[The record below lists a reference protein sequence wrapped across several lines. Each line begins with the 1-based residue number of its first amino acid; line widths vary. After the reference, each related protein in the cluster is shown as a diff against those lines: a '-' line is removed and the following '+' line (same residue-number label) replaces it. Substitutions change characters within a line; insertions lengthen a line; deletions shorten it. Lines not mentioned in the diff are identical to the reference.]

1 MANKNTQSESNGA
14 TETPAP
20 TPTPNPAMGLFG
32 DMSLLR
38 DIIMGPKVIEDN
50 SRFETMDNT
59 MAENKEA
66 LTQKIDKLEQ
76 DMNARFDRLEQLLNQ
91 NIEQVNTKMAQTS
104 RQDKDTIADLLVH
117 LAEGLKKA

>member
-1 MANKNTQSESNGA
+1 MANKITESEPKANGA
-14 TETPAP
+14 A
-20 TPTPNPAMGLFG
+20 NPAMGMFG
-32 DMSLLR
+32 DMSMLR

-50 SRFETMDNT
+50 SRFEIMDSV

-76 DMNARFDRLEQLLNQ
+76 DMNARFDRLEQLLRQ

>member
-1 MANKNTQSESNGA
+1 MANKMAESETKANGVA
-14 TETPAP
+14 TPAA
-20 TPTPNPAMGLFG
+20 NPAMGMFG
-32 DMSLLR
+32 DMSMLR

-50 SRFETMDNT
+50 SRFEIMDNV

-76 DMNARFDRLEQLLNQ
+76 DMNARFDRLEQLLRQ

>member
-14 TETPAP
+14 TS
-20 TPTPNPAMGLFG
+20 TPNPSMGMFG
-32 DMSLLR
+32 DMSMLR

-50 SRFETMDNT
+50 SRFETMNNT
-59 MAENKEA
+59 MAENKED
-66 LTQKIDKLEQ
+66 LTQKINTLER
-76 DMNARFDRLEQLLNQ
+76 DMNARFDRLEQLLQQ
-91 NIEQVNTKMAQTS
+91 NIEQVNLKMAQTS